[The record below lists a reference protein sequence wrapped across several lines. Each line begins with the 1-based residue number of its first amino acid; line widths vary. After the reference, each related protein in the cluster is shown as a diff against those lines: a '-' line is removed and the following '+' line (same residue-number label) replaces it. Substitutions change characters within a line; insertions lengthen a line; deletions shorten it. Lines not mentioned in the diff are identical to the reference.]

1 MISSASLIRGP
12 RRFNKGKGNVSRE
25 TVSRPVPLCAAHDG
39 HCAAASG
46 KHQRGT
52 LAGCASR
59 PGGAACALLDQERA
73 SNRATGWRHAAQRRG
88 KNSHTALGL
97 LLLER
102 GADVN
107 HKNLA
112 GVTPLMSAAYN
123 GDLELVRALL
133 RRKADLAPVDRMKK
147 TAVLYAAANGHAE
160 VLSALLEHGA
170 DVNARYDNELTAL
183 MWAAGF
189 GRDDAVKLLL
199 ARGAERNARDNR
211 GKTAL
216 AIAEEEG
223 RRATAELLR
232 AAGAQQ

>member
-1 MISSASLIRGP
+1 
-12 RRFNKGKGNVSRE
+12 
-25 TVSRPVPLCAAHDG
+25 
-39 HCAAASG
+39 
-46 KHQRGT
+46 
-52 LAGCASR
+52 
-59 PGGAACALLDQERA
+59 
-73 SNRATGWRHAAQRRG
+73 
-88 KNSHTALGL
+88 
-97 LLLER
+97 
-102 GADVN
+102 
-107 HKNLA
+107 
-112 GVTPLMSAAYN
+112 MSAAYN

-147 TAVLYAAANGHAE
+147 TAVLYAAANGHAQ
-160 VLSALLEHGA
+160 VLGTLLEQGVV

-189 GRDDAVKLLL
+189 GHDDAVKLLL

-223 RRATAELLR
+223 RQVTADLLR